1 MPYGIHTYFGASF
14 YPYKEITMKEFD
26 CNNYEVID
34 LEEIEEI
41 SVPLHCNNLSS
52 GE

>member
-1 MPYGIHTYFGASF
+1 MKDNETYD
-14 YPYKEITMKEFD
+14 YEI
-26 CNNYEVID
+26 VD
-34 LEEIEEI
+34 LEDLEEI

>member
-1 MPYGIHTYFGASF
+1 MKDNETY
-14 YPYKEITMKEFD
+14 D
-26 CNNYEVID
+26 YEVVD
-34 LEEIEEI
+34 LEDLEEI

>member
-1 MPYGIHTYFGASF
+1 MQEKTHD
-14 YPYKEITMKEFD
+14 E
-26 CNNYEVID
+26 YEVID
-34 LEEIEEI
+34 LEDLEEI